1 MCFTCSYMECL
12 QRYSILKSKIIQ
24 EVASSPFSLEA
35 IKEHY
40 AADINSKRALSRAKS
55 LDALLYLLEERDIL
69 NCSKVSCLVKL
80 SKLLPHT
87 NIGKLVHYYQKL
99 YLEGTDNDSCLC
111 GLEYP
116 YQLEVSAL
124 REQEQNQSPSI
135 SNSNQI
141 DTDLNEAFKNISLR
155 IGKQWPVLAR
165 ELDIEECYID
175 HFISKYPNDKVQ
187 QAYQALLLWQ
197 KKEKENATIPLLD
210 KALNA
215 RHCERKGISSNIRQ
229 RCILLSDQDFNI

>member
-12 QRYSILKSKIIQ
+12 QRYSVLKSKIVQ
-24 EVASSPFSLEA
+24 EAASSHFSLEA

-69 NCSKVSCLVKL
+69 NCRKVSCLVKL
-80 SKLLPHT
+80 SKLLPNT
-87 NIGKLVHYYQKL
+87 NIGKVVHYYQKL

-116 YQLEVSAL
+116 YQPEVSAL
-124 REQEQNQSPSI
+124 REQEQNQSPV

-141 DTDLNEAFKNISLR
+141 GDDLKEAFKNISLR
-155 IGKQWPVLAR
+155 IGKEWPVLAR
-165 ELDIEECYID
+165 ALDIEECYID
-175 HFISKYPNDKVQ
+175 HIISKYPNDKVK
-187 QAYQALLLWQ
+187 QAYEALLLWQ

-210 KALNA
+210 KALDA
-215 RHCERKGISSNIRQ
+215 RHCERKGISSRIRQ
-229 RCILLSDQDFNI
+229 RCILLSDQGF